1 MVTKEKTVCKC
12 RPPKVD
18 PTMHVHPLVPTQRDN
33 NSTTTQLVQDA
44 QTTHVPGN
52 GVAPQKRKIRKLN
65 RRIAV
70 VARNHDPVAIQAIKR
85 T

>member
-1 MVTKEKTVCKC
+1 MVTKEKKYVSTD
-12 RPPKVD
+12 PSKVD

-33 NSTTTQLVQDA
+33 NSTTTQAVQDA